1 MCVCESYTGV
11 QFVVYLKKKKKG
23 IVYYITLITHT
34 NVMIGRQILYWLMF
48 YYFSECEVLY
58 LTIMLSHAGQRTFRW
73 DLPQLSA
80 CPLCPL
86 PFLAA
91 SPRRS
96 LGGSA
101 ACIWCCMWL
110 DQGHKACIWR
120 QSVKHLDSPACSP
133 TTTIVLLVGGLLLHR
148 LVFIYL
154 FWITSYPIVYHL
166 IVIVI
171 AIAIVI
177 GCLAFQYIDNCPPQV
192 APPPIALH
200 IIFIYLQ
207 STVSSRFK
215 SSKNYTKT
223 SPTYPPRTR
232 IYREEQKKKKNF
244 KWPQMYDYD
253 WLPTR
258 SLAFI
263 YFSSHIVSSQYTPC
277 FFWIIINNS

>member
-1 MCVCESYTGV
+1 
-11 QFVVYLKKKKKG
+11 
-23 IVYYITLITHT
+23 
-34 NVMIGRQILYWLMF
+34 MIGRQILYWLMF

-177 GCLAFQYIDNCPPQV
+177 GCLAFQYIDNCPPKWLHHPSHFILYSYTSNPPWV
-192 APPPIALH
+192 A
-200 IIFIYLQ
+200 
-207 STVSSRFK
+207 VSNPQKITPKLPLPTHRVHGYIV
-215 SSKNYTKT
+215 KN
-223 SPTYPPRTR
+223 R
-232 IYREEQKKKKNF
+232 KKKKISNGHRC
-244 KWPQMYDYD
+244 MIMIDC
-253 WLPTR
+253 LHV
-258 SLAFI
+258 A
-263 YFSSHIVSSQYTPC
+263 
-277 FFWIIINNS
+277 